1 MHGRIRLLIAG
12 LALLVTGVIAVGPV
26 SLASACV
33 APPYSQGLA
42 ETDHISSSSLHDE
55 PVIPRSSD
63 PCDSAESTGELTAIP
78 PALLGP
84 QEGAIE
90 ATLAITGLTHA
101 RILTTVDAIRAP
113 NLARAV
119 SPPPR

>member
-12 LALLVTGVIAVGPV
+12 LALLVAGVIAVGPV

-33 APPYSQGLA
+33 AAPYSQGLA
-42 ETDHISSSSLHDE
+42 VTDHISSSSLHDE

-63 PCDSAESTGELTAIP
+63 PCDSAESTGELSAVP

-84 QEGAIE
+84 QDGVLEAMFAIP
-90 ATLAITGLTHA
+90 GLTHA
-101 RILTTVDAIRAP
+101 RMLTTVDAICAP